1 MKTPAASLLDPTRRA
16 FCAHSCLSAA
26 ALAIAALANGA
37 CGGSSTS
44 PGGSGSTGS
53 PLASANATVSGRT
66 ISVPIDGSP
75 LTTVGSAA
83 AVRTSLGT
91 FLVAR
96 TGQDTFTALTSTCTH
111 EGVPITDWTGS
122 QYGCTAHGA
131 LFNTAGTVARGPA
144 TRALT
149 SYPVSVANGVVTFSV

>member
-1 MKTPAASLLDPTRRA
+1 MTTPSATLPDQSRRA
-16 FCAHSCLSAA
+16 FCTHSCLSAA
-26 ALAIAALANGA
+26 ALALAALSNGA

-53 PLASANATVSGRT
+53 PLGSANSTVSGRT
-66 ISVPIDGSP
+66 ISVPLDGSP

-83 AVRTSLGT
+83 TVRTSLGT
-91 FLVAR
+91 YLVAR
-96 TGQDTFTALTSTCTH
+96 TGQDAFTALSSTCTH
-111 EGVPITDWTGS
+111 ESVPITDWTGS
-122 QYGCTAHGA
+122 QYSCEAHGA
-131 LFNTAGTVARGPA
+131 LFNTSGTVARGPA